1 MCRDRP
7 SEHTKI
13 RSILKQVVKALFIY
27 AFDFD
32 PSYKKKALAFHYLL
46 TCCLCQRHGIFPRSI
61 FLISIEVEYI
71 LKDYY
76 KIIDVFQDELL
87 EKYKLLPKVLKSRS
101 FLKHYFFSNCLCNFK
116 YNSKII
122 PMFQDFSILYI
133 DSLLFHC

>member
-46 TCCLCQRHGIFPRSI
+46 TCCLCQRNGILPRSI

-71 LKDYY
+71 LKDLF
-76 KIIDVFQDELL
+76 KIIDVFYDELL

-116 YNSKII
+116 LISKLYQC
-122 PMFQDFSILYI
+122 FKILVFYA
-133 DSLLFHC
+133 